1 MIDLTRPWYE
11 IKRDFVIQYGLTS
24 LEVIERQYCK
34 AIDRKHSKYTEDK
47 LWKNAALQDDL
58 AVLTIKVYEESANG
72 KRNRECDT

>member
-1 MIDLTRPWYE
+1 MVDLSKPWHV
-11 IKRDFVIQYGLTS
+11 IKRDFVILYGLTS
-24 LEVIERQYCK
+24 LQAIEAQYCK
-34 AIDRKHSKYTEDK
+34 AIGRKHSEYTKDK